1 MNMIGRALNF
11 IKLKL
16 QEEFYSYLWKLDYQ
30 NIKKNNLKKIKTL
43 KGEKRTCFILGNGSS
58 LNLIDEK
65 DLSNSFTIA
74 SNSFHIFMKEKKIK
88 PDLYLL
94 EDDLAIE
101 NNFSETLKTDEETNI
116 CVPIALSKKYRLKAK
131 NLINLNY
138 KKTYGYPQYKKNPKL
153 SFQLEEECFFS
164 ETVTYFALQIAG
176 YLNFEKIF
184 LVGIDLDYK
193 FPSKVKKVGKNKFIT
208 IGEDRNHFSSK
219 YNSNKPWYLPN
230 IEKMKFSI
238 ELACNELIRKDVKIY
253 NISNISNFKN
263 VENIDNKY
271 IEKFLAND

>member
-58 LNLIDEK
+58 VNLIDEK

-94 EDDLAIE
+94 EDDLDI
-101 NNFSETLKTDEETNI
+101 
-116 CVPIALSKKYRLKAK
+116 
-131 NLINLNY
+131 
-138 KKTYGYPQYKKNPKL
+138 
-153 SFQLEEECFFS
+153 
-164 ETVTYFALQIAG
+164 
-176 YLNFEKIF
+176 
-184 LVGIDLDYK
+184 
-193 FPSKVKKVGKNKFIT
+193 
-208 IGEDRNHFSSK
+208 
-219 YNSNKPWYLPN
+219 
-230 IEKMKFSI
+230 
-238 ELACNELIRKDVKIY
+238 
-253 NISNISNFKN
+253 
-263 VENIDNKY
+263 
-271 IEKFLAND
+271 